1 MRTLR
6 GLRQKI
12 LSLVLIAGVLML
24 TAAGLSAYFFQQV
37 VVLLHTVK
45 AQGEILSDFQYGD
58 MLHDTLRGHVFEAML
73 AASGEKTADA
83 GHVAEDLKTDAAA
96 FRKTLA
102 DNQQRAEGR
111 LRELLQRVSTP
122 LETYIRQSETLV
134 ALAAQDRAKAAAQLP
149 AFITAFDA
157 LAKEQDE
164 IEDLI
169 KAETDSVRSQAD
181 GLIATAYWAIGSVI
195 VLALLGLL
203 VAARLIA
210 TSITRPLSA
219 CATALDRIR
228 NGDRADPLGF
238 TARDEM
244 GAIARAVEAYRETTE
259 RVAAA
264 QQERAAEAAQRL
276 ARQQSLEAAI
286 AHFEGGIGHVA
297 EAVTQA
303 TGNLCSGAGELDRLA
318 KNTHADTTSAQS
330 AADQAAANVDTAATA
345 AAELSASIASISRDL
360 ATCTDQAAQSVHLVD
375 KTNATVESLS
385 EAAQRIGD
393 VVRLIQ
399 SIAEQTNLLALNATI
414 EAARAGEAGKGFA
427 VVANEVKSLANQ
439 TARATEEITT
449 QIAAVQAVSRET
461 VDAVQGIGQV
471 IGTINDTIAMIASA
485 AEEQRAA
492 TAEIARAVDYASQ
505 GARRVAGDV
514 DRISGA
520 SAQVGSIVGSVS
532 STSQNLGVETQ
543 ALNRVVEQFL
553 KAVRAA

>member
-1 MRTLR
+1 
-6 GLRQKI
+6 
-12 LSLVLIAGVLML
+12 ML

-83 GHVAEDLKTDAAA
+83 MHVAEDLKTDAAA

-134 ALAAQDRAKAAAQLP
+134 ALAAQDRAKASAQLP
-149 AFITAFDA
+149 AFVTAFDA
-157 LAKEQDE
+157 LAKEQEE

-276 ARQQSLEAAI
+276 ARQQSLETAI
-286 AHFEGGIGHVA
+286 ADFEGGIGHVA

-360 ATCTDQAAQSVHLVD
+360 SICTDQAAQSVHLVD